1 MTTGLQDTNSSKV
14 KADNILTLYSAT
26 ASFIASH
33 VGPDNK
39 FDLTHVPY
47 WLGPTLDEA
56 DEASQVMMMSSR
68 LPAMRQLQTPHA
80 PKQKS
85 INYPTGISIVKRAF
99 AAGLSHFSTEVK
111 TLIPPS
117 THARASWG
125 CCQCGSALHYYT
137 ECPNP
142 QKLSSRKEAAA
153 AMIATGRKPENAAAL
168 ATAGT
173 NADQFEEAVKV
184 IYN

>member
-1 MTTGLQDTNSSKV
+1 MLHLQ
-14 KADNILTLYSAT
+14 
-26 ASFIASH
+26 
-33 VGPDNK
+33 
-39 FDLTHVPY
+39 
-47 WLGPTLDEA
+47 
-56 DEASQVMMMSSR
+56 Q
-68 LPAMRQLQTPHA
+68 QLLQA

-85 INYPTGISIVKRAF
+85 VNFPTGLSIVKRAY

-117 THARASWG
+117 THSRANWG
-125 CCQCGSALHYYT
+125 CGKCGSPIHYYT

-142 QKLSSRKEAAA
+142 QKLSSKKEVAAA
-153 AMIATGRKPENAAAL
+153 LTATGRKPENAAAL

-173 NADQFEEAVKV
+173 NADQFEEAVKA